1 MDPPRLDQLL
11 LLLLTLFLLDTDAP
25 SSSPLVGLRLIR
37 TIKDRED
44 PVRGRGII
52 GGAVEEEEG
61 TDDNLWDKEE

>member
-25 SSSPLVGLRLIR
+25 SSSPFVGLRLIR
-37 TIKDRED
+37 TIKDRDD

-52 GGAVEEEEG
+52 GGAAEVDEG
-61 TDDNLWDKEE
+61 TDVNLWGKEE